1 MPLYNI
7 ISVALPFCL
16 KRLEDGTYIL
26 LNREYK
32 PIGFK
37 TKEQIE
43 YKNFPVTHKI
53 KGITKKTVEKLSWKG
68 DNNLDTIF
76 LYDGKNITSSI
87 NKMNLYLEKIK
98 IISKYKIA

>member
-1 MPLYNI
+1 MPLNNF
-7 ISVALPFCL
+7 ISVVLPYCL
-16 KRLEDGTYIL
+16 KRLEDGTYVI

-37 TKEQIE
+37 TREHIE
-43 YKNFPVTHKI
+43 YEDFPITHKI
-53 KGITKKTVEKLSWKG
+53 KGITKKTAEKLSWKG

-76 LYDGKNITSSI
+76 LYDGTNIISSI
-87 NKMNLYLEKIK
+87 KMNLYLEKIK